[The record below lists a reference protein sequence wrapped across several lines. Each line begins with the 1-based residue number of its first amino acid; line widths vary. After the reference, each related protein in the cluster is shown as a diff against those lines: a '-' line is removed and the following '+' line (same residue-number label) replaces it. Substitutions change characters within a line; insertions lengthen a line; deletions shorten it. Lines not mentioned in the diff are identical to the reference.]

1 MKNIIT
7 TLFSALLI
15 GCSPKPETPPEQ
27 PILKVSVFQSGKV
40 TIAGENVS
48 IQDLKNHLTEL
59 KSKDGIVWY
68 YRESGQ
74 EEPPPI
80 AMEVIS
86 TIADF
91 KMPTSLSSKP
101 DFSDYIDENGYSIPR
116 E

>member
-1 MKNIIT
+1 MKTIIT

-40 TIAGENVS
+40 TIEGQHVS
-48 IQDLKNHLTEL
+48 IQDLKHHLTEL

-68 YRESGQ
+68 YREAGQ

-80 AMEVIS
+80 AMEVVS

-91 KMPTSLSSKP
+91 QMPTSLSSKP
-101 DFSDYIDENGYSIPR
+101 DFSDFIDEHGHSIPR
-116 E
+116 K